1 LLELVQSGFHP
12 LPMSLGRAP
21 PDPVPALDQKLLSL
35 PVGFE
40 VEGGND
46 PIPDQNRANE
56 TAKYPLVLG
65 NVSLEAILEI
75 EKESE
80 SLALDD

>member
-12 LPMSLGRAP
+12 LPMSAGPVPA
-21 PDPVPALDQKLLSL
+21 DPVPALHQKFPLL

-40 VEGGND
+40 VEGSND
-46 PIPDQNRANE
+46 PISDQNRANE
-56 TAKYPLVLG
+56 IAEYPLVLG
-65 NVSLEAILEI
+65 NVSFQAILVI
-75 EKESE
+75 EKEPE